1 MGGDNY
7 NDVTT
12 GSVAVNIAKADPT
25 VTAPAYSALTYTG
38 EALNLVSAGTSEHGT
53 FTYATTQEGEYSTT
67 IPQGTNAGN
76 YTVWY
81 KFTGDANHS
90 DIAATEVTDVS
101 IGKATATVTAP
112 TANELTY
119 TGSAQALVT
128 AGSTTGGTLKYCL
141 TADGEYSDAIP
152 TGTDAGDYTVYYKV
166 EGGDNYNDVA
176 TANIPVSIAA
186 ATLSVT
192 ASEYSGTY
200 DGAAHGITVVC
211 EGATIKYGESDGIY
225 TLDASPTLTDVGS
238 KTVYY
243 QVSKVNYT
251 TVTGSEMITI
261 TQASNSFT
269 AQPTITG
276 WTYGQSAN
284 DPTGGVASFGT
295 ITYKYCA
302 TENGEYGT
310 YDAIVNGQAGTWYVK
325 GFVDETTN
333 YAAAESDAVYF
344 TISAAAGSISYA
356 TTPVE
361 KTLAAPAFTNP
372 LTKVGDG
379 IVSYTCA
386 GDNICTV
393 NASTGEVTLN
403 GTPGSCTITATVTNS
418 TSYTYAT
425 NTASY
430 TLTVLSVLDLSLV
443 TADTT
448 VPDGVTVTGTLGG
461 DYKISI
467 AAGATVTLKN
477 VTINRTSISNPGITC
492 NGTATI
498 TLVGTNTVNGGTNQ
512 AGIRIGG
519 TGTTLTIEGDGSL
532 SATAGGMS
540 AGIGIGRAWSAG
552 TVTGGNIVING
563 GTITAQGGS
572 QWGAGIGTGAAYET
586 AVTIG
591 NITINGGEV
600 TATGGSQGGA
610 AGIGTSYTYNNAST
624 NMGDITINGGTVNA
638 TGNGGAA
645 GIGTGE
651 SNGSPVNR
659 VGSITIKNTVTQVTA
674 TKGLNATHSI
684 GKGSSSTEVGTVTIG
699 GVVGAISTSPY
710 TYEPGVPLASSSV
723 GYKVCSDGMAYATD
737 KTLPSGVTVIGVVA
751 YKSGS
756 TGIVLYKQDNSGTY
770 TWENRNSGNPS
781 AVNVY
786 VNDLS
791 STTSKSWT
799 CGDRT
804 QYSNC
809 GVNGQA
815 TSWSDLQTR
824 LTNAGC
830 EELLTGIGNSYWT
843 NTCPDD
849 NNGWA
854 FYGEN
859 GGWWRDS
866 GKNYSHPVRPLFAF

>member
-1 MGGDNY
+1 M
-7 NDVTT
+7 
-12 GSVAVNIAKADPT
+12 
-25 VTAPAYSALTYTG
+25 
-38 EALNLVSAGTSEHGT
+38 
-53 FTYATTQEGEYSTT
+53 
-67 IPQGTNAGN
+67 
-76 YTVWY
+76 
-81 KFTGDANHS
+81 
-90 DIAATEVTDVS
+90 TDVS
-101 IGKATATVTAP
+101 IAKATATVTAP

-119 TGSAQALVT
+119 TGEAQALVT
-128 AGSTTGGTLKYCL
+128 AGSTTGGTLKYSL
-141 TADGEYSDAIP
+141 SENGEYSTEIP
-152 TGTDAGDYTVYYKV
+152 TGTDAGNYTVYYKV

-192 ASEYSGTY
+192 ASEYSSTY

-251 TVTGSEMITI
+251 TVTGSETITI

-269 AQPTITG
+269 TQPTITG

-379 IVSYTCA
+379 TVSYTCA

-477 VTINRTSISNPGITC
+477 VTINRTSSSNPGITC

-498 TLVGTNTVNGGTNQ
+498 TLVGTNTVNGGIYQ

-540 AGIGIGRAWSAG
+540 AGIGIGRAWNAG

-563 GTITAQGGS
+563 GTITAIGGS
-572 QWGAGIGTGAAYET
+572 EMSAGIGTGAAYNSH
-586 AVTIG
+586 VSIG
-591 NITINGGEV
+591 NITINGGAV
-600 TATGGSQGGA
+600 TATGASGNNNGT
-610 AGIGTSYTYNNAST
+610 AGIGGGYTYSGGSCTIGN
-624 NMGDITINGGTVNA
+624 ITITGGTVTANGANA
-638 TGNGGAA
+638 GPAI
-645 GIGTGE
+645 GIGFTQNSGTIGDIKITG
-651 SNGSPVNR
+651 G
-659 VGSITIKNTVTQVTA
+659 TVTA
-674 TKGLNATHSI
+674 TCGNNCTTVI
-684 GKGSSSTEVGTVTIG
+684 GKTGNVTTGNIIIDGMPTVTLNNPRNSDFP
-699 GVVGAISTSPY
+699 VALSSFMDIS
-710 TYEPGVPLASSSV
+710 
-723 GYKVCSDGMAYATD
+723 TD
-737 KTLPSGVTVIGVVA
+737 KTILIASWEFQNSAAFGAETAGLNMEAESPDHVVWGFPTA
-751 YKSGS
+751 QQFKYM
-756 TGIVLYKQDNSGTY
+756 
-770 TWENRNSGNPS
+770 P
-781 AVNVY
+781 AP
-786 VNDLS
+786 
-791 STTSKSWT
+791 
-799 CGDRT
+799 T
-804 QYSNC
+804 Q
-809 GVNGQA
+809 
-815 TSWSDLQTR
+815 
-824 LTNAGC
+824 
-830 EELLTGIGNSYWT
+830 
-843 NTCPDD
+843 
-849 NNGWA
+849 
-854 FYGEN
+854 
-859 GGWWRDS
+859 
-866 GKNYSHPVRPLFAF
+866 